1 MCDVLWIIASSL
13 GSQLPRY
20 FEVIKEHKTQKVN
33 SKKTS
38 DEVVNDIVCV
48 LKKDM
53 ERRLKNGESSI

>member
-20 FEVIKEHKTQKVN
+20 FEVLEKHKTKKVD

-38 DEVVNDIVCV
+38 DEVVSDIVGV